1 MHEQA
6 AKTSLPPVVAKMGWI
21 SFFADVASEMAYP
34 VLPLFLTG
42 VLKAP
47 VPILGLVEGL
57 AEALVS
63 FMKGW
68 SGWRSDVKGQRVPY
82 IQWGYGLSAVG
93 KPLLG
98 LATIWPLV
106 LFARLLDRFGKGL
119 RTSARDAYL
128 ADSVDAS
135 QYGRAFGFHRAM
147 DTAGAF
153 VGVAIAL
160 LLLSLVPGNYR
171 LIFLLAIIPGAIS
184 VAITLTLKDRAKPT
198 TKKEAEANVDEEPKP
213 RISLKELPT
222 SYWKALAITLVFRLA
237 NSSDT
242 FLLLFSSLYWGF
254 TPFQTVLAYAF
265 YNVTYALTSYPF
277 GVLSDRIGRWRVIAA
292 GWLLYAGV
300 YLGFAIMG
308 NGWAWMLWALYGI
321 YTGMTQG
328 AGKALVADN
337 APKQMKGTAMGFFEM
352 LGGLATLLGNAL
364 TGLLWYSVSPGAA
377 LKACAGLAL
386 LSAVGVPFVVG
397 KKKAS

>member
-1 MHEQA
+1 MPENPG
-6 AKTSLPPVVAKMGWI
+6 LPPVVKKMGWI
-21 SFFADVASEMAYP
+21 SFFADISSEMAYP
-34 VLPLFLTG
+34 VLPLFVTG

-47 VPILGLVEGL
+47 ASVLGLVEGC

-68 SGWRSDVKGQRVPY
+68 AGWRSDVKGERIPY
-82 IQWGYGLSAVG
+82 IRWGYGLSAVG

-98 LATIWPLV
+98 LATMWPLV
-106 LFARLLDRFGKGL
+106 MFARLLDRFGKGI

-128 ADSVDAS
+128 ADSVEPS

-160 LLLSLVPGNYR
+160 LLLELVPHNYR
-171 LIFLLAIIPGAIS
+171 LIFLLALIPGAIS
-184 VAITLTLKDRAKPT
+184 VAITLTLKDKAKP
-198 TKKEAEANVDEEPKP
+198 VEESASESNEDSKP
-213 RISLKELPT
+213 RISLKELPS
-222 SYWKALAITLVFRLA
+222 SYWRAMAITLVFRLA

-242 FLLLFSSLYWGF
+242 FLLLYSSKIWGF
-254 TPFQTVLAYAF
+254 SDFQTVLAYAF

-277 GVLSDRIGRWRVIAA
+277 GILSDRIGRWRVIAA

-300 YLGFAIMG
+300 YFGFAIAG
-308 NGWAWMLWALYGI
+308 AGWAWILWALYGI

-352 LGGLATLLGNAL
+352 MGGLTTLLGNGL
-364 TGLLWYSVSPGAA
+364 TGILWSLASPAMA
-377 LKACAGLAL
+377 LKVCAGLAL
-386 LSAVGVPFVVG
+386 ASALGVPFVAG
-397 KKKAS
+397 AKKTDP